1 MLKRKKKEN
10 VCPPRKKKGQSTLEY
25 VILVAAVIAAVL
37 AFVPTFRTAYNTTLA
52 AGTNM
57 MTNMAG
63 RLRDSYA
70 DAP

>member
-10 VCPPRKKKGQSTLEY
+10 VYPPRKKKGQSTLEY

-37 AFVPTFRTAYNTTLA
+37 AFVPTFRTAYNTTLSR
-52 AGTNM
+52 GTNA

-63 RLRDSYA
+63 RLQDSY
-70 DAP
+70 